1 MVGIIRSTP
10 LGGWDIILTTRGLV
24 GVILITGLIRL
35 ISVEHRHAQ
44 DLHTL
49 SEEGR
54 IDHMLF
60 VVLTARDLVVLHPSR
75 EEVAQVANL
84 NRLRHPSAQM
94 FVVAAVL

>member
-10 LGGWDIILTTRGLV
+10 LGGWDIILTIRGLV

-35 ISVEHRHAQ
+35 ISVERRHAQ

-75 EEVAQVANL
+75 EEVAQMVNL